1 MAQTVTL
8 RWPSSFLSTP
18 TPRDAGKSNNTN
30 KVENKESERYESV
43 ARHSRDEHR
52 VAIYGGSGE
61 IQKALLQAS
70 EKKRRSWAIFWFSTS
85 SVPHIRRRP
94 TSTSTTLAAAGRA
107 ICSIIIIII
116 MFRLRNSNSR
126 ASHRTLSGGD
136 GGSGLHFL
144 RVLYVVTGF

>member
-8 RWPSSFLSTP
+8 RHWPSSFLSTP

-70 EKKRRSWAIFWFSTS
+70 EKKGGVGRFFGFQRHPCPTS
-85 SVPHIRRRP
+85 AAVPHQHQQHWRRQ
-94 TSTSTTLAAAGRA
+94 AARFA
-107 ICSIIIIII
+107 
-116 MFRLRNSNSR
+116 LLL
-126 ASHRTLSGGD
+126 LSLLCLGCATAT
-136 GGSGLHFL
+136 
-144 RVLYVVTGF
+144 RVQVTEPSVVVLVVAVFISCEYCM